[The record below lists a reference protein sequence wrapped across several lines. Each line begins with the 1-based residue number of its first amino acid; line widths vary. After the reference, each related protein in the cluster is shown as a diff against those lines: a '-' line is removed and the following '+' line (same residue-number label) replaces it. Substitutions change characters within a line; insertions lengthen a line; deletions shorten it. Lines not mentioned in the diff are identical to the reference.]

1 MTCLSFSQGKRG
13 PDRNKQMV
21 NLLTMGICLLK
32 HETLQRICLIIIR
45 DVYSEIQLQ

>member
-1 MTCLSFSQGKRG
+1 MMTYLGFSQGKRS

-32 HETLQRICLIIIR
+32 NRSTLEDLSYHYKRCLF
-45 DVYSEIQLQ
+45 